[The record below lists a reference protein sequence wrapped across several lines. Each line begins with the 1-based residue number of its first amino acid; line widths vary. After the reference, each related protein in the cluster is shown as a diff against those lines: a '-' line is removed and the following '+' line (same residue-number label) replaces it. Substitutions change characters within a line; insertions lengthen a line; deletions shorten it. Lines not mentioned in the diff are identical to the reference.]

1 MPIVGGFGLF
11 GKSCP
16 GIASHITAFEG
27 KSFSDFARDA
37 IFEKIEDTYDLQ
49 ELRGAVVAD
58 TGERHSQAQVLAEL
72 GL

>member
-1 MPIVGGFGLF
+1 MAARRLEPW
-11 GKSCP
+11 SSP
-16 GIASHITAFEG
+16 GREQSLEFEG